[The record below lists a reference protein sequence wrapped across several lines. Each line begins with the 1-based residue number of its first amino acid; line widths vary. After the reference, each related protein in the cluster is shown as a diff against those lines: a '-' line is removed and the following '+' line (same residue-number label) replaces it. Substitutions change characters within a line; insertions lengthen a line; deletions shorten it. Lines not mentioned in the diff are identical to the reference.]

1 MRPETRQQKAVLD
14 AIAGIVAETGRAA
27 TLTEVAERLDKAP
40 STIHRHVQGLIRAGL
55 LLEGR
60 GLQPTDTRFG
70 TGWVE
75 GVAYLGREVERIMAE
90 HHAPEAMEEDVRAA
104 VEDAK
109 KAAGRP

>member
-27 TLTEVAERLDKAP
+27 TLTEVADRLNKAP

-60 GLQPTDTRFG
+60 GLQPADKRFG

-90 HHAPEAMEEDVRAA
+90 HHAPDAMVEEVQAA
-104 VEDAK
+104 VQDAK
-109 KAAGRP
+109 KAAEKP